1 MTDQPN
7 ANLRGAYDLSS
18 LRQQPSASAAD
29 APGQSGGQATGQATA
44 SPVAVASLISVMT
57 EVNLR
62 HFLEL
67 SSKVVV
73 LVDFFSTEVEESV
86 SLSKKLEAIVASM
99 DGKVLLSRV
108 DVNDQPRVVEAF
120 AVTQPATLLAMVAGQ
135 PVPLFVGDVEH
146 DKIEEIISKLLVIAA
161 KNGVT
166 SSAVVDPNI
175 EPAPT
180 AAQLPPKHKAA
191 VELLNSG
198 AYAEAKAAYQQI
210 LYETPSDPIAA
221 AGVAQSELLLRLE
234 GVDVDHVLNNP
245 PQNFEELLVAAD
257 ALLAIGDYA
266 DAFEALLVNFA
277 EASQEDKNAM
287 RERLLQ
293 YFEIVGKST
302 AEVVAARNRLTSML
316 F

>member
-18 LRQQPSASAAD
+18 LRQQPSTAAD
-29 APGQSGGQATGQATA
+29 APLQPDAA
-44 SPVAVASLISVMT
+44 PVAVASLVSVMT

-86 SLSKKLEAIVASM
+86 SLSKKLETIVASM

-120 AVTQPATLLAMVAGQ
+120 AVSQPATLLAMVAGQ

-146 DKIEEIISKLLVIAA
+146 DKVEEIISKLLVIAS

-210 LYETPSDPIAA
+210 LNETPSDPIAA
-221 AGVAQSELLLRLE
+221 AGVAQSELLLRLD

-277 EASQEDKNAM
+277 EASQDDKNAM

-293 YFEIVGKST
+293 YFEIVGKTT

>member
-1 MTDQPN
+1 MADQPN

-18 LRQQPSASAAD
+18 LRQQPSATPTD
-29 APGQSGGQATGQATA
+29 APGQSAIE
-44 SPVAVASLISVMT
+44 PVAVASLISVMT

-73 LVDFFSTEVEESV
+73 LVDFFSNEVEESV
-86 SLSKKLEAIVASM
+86 SLSKKLETIVANFG
-99 DGKVLLSRV
+99 GKVLLSRV

-120 AVTQPATLLAMVAGQ
+120 AVTQPASLLAMMAGQ
-135 PVPLFVGDVEH
+135 PVPLFAGDIDHE
-146 DKIEEIISKLLVIAA
+146 KIEEVISKLLLVAA
-161 KNGVT
+161 KNGIT
-166 SSAVVDPNI
+166 SVAVVDTNL

-180 AAQLPPKHKAA
+180 TAQLPPKHKAA

-198 AYAEAKAAYQQI
+198 AYADAKAAYQQI
-210 LYETPSDPIAA
+210 LNETPSDPIAA

-245 PQNFEELLVAAD
+245 PQNFDDLLVAAD

-277 EASQEDKNAM
+277 EASQDDKNAM

-302 AEVVAARNRLTSML
+302 PEVVAARNRLTSML

>member
-1 MTDQPN
+1 MADQSN

-18 LRQQPSASAAD
+18 LRQQPNPSPAD
-29 APGQSGGQATGQATA
+29 AAIAQDS

-73 LVDFFSTEVEESV
+73 LVDFFSTEAEESV
-86 SLSKKLEAIVASM
+86 SLSKKLGAIVANM

-108 DVNDQPRVVEAF
+108 DVNEQPRVVEAF

-166 SSAVVDPNI
+166 SVAVVDPNI

-180 AAQLPPKHKAA
+180 TAQLPPKHKAA

-198 AYAEAKAAYQQI
+198 AYADAKAAYQQI
-210 LYETPSDPIAA
+210 LNETPSDPIAA

-277 EASQEDKNAM
+277 AASQEDKNAM

-293 YFEIVGKST
+293 FFEIVGKST
-302 AEVVAARNRLTSML
+302 AEVIAARNRLTSML

>member
-1 MTDQPN
+1 VADQSN

-18 LRQQPSASAAD
+18 LRQQPNASPAD
-29 APGQSGGQATGQATA
+29 AAIAQDS

-73 LVDFFSTEVEESV
+73 LVDFFSTEIEESV
-86 SLSKKLEAIVASM
+86 SLSKKLEAIVANM

-108 DVNDQPRVVEAF
+108 DVNEQPRVVEAF

-166 SSAVVDPNI
+166 SVAVVDPNV

-198 AYAEAKAAYQQI
+198 AYADAKAAYQQI
-210 LYETPSDPIAA
+210 LNETPSDPIAA

-277 EASQEDKNAM
+277 AAIQDDKNAM

-302 AEVVAARNRLTSML
+302 AEVIAARNRLTSML

>member
-1 MTDQPN
+1 MPDQPH

-18 LRQQPSASAAD
+18 LRQQPSTSPVD
-29 APGQSGGQATGQATA
+29 APSQPGGQPTGHADA

-86 SLSKKLEAIVASM
+86 SLSKKLETIVASM
-99 DGKVLLSRV
+99 GGKVLLSRV

-146 DKIEEIISKLLVIAA
+146 EKIEEIISKLLVIAA

-166 SSAVVDPNI
+166 SSSVVDSNV

-180 AAQLPPKHKAA
+180 TAQLPPKHKAA

-198 AYAEAKAAYQQI
+198 AYADAKVAYQQI
-210 LYETPSDPIAA
+210 LNETPSDPIAA

-245 PQNFEELLVAAD
+245 PQNFDELLVAAD

-302 AEVVAARNRLTSML
+302 PEVVAARNRLTSML

>member
-1 MTDQPN
+1 MADQPN

-18 LRQQPSASAAD
+18 LRQQASTSSLDAASTPGSA
-29 APGQSGGQATGQATA
+29 T
-44 SPVAVASLISVMT
+44 VAVAALISLMT

-86 SLSKKLEAIVASM
+86 ALSKKLESIVASL

-108 DVNDQPRVVEAF
+108 NVVDQPRVVEAF
-120 AVTQPATLLAMVAGQ
+120 AVTQPATLLAMMAGQ
-135 PVPLFVGDVEH
+135 PVPLFSGDIDQE
-146 DKIEEIISKLLVIAA
+146 KIEEVISKLLLVAA
-161 KNGVT
+161 KNGIT
-166 SSAVVDPNI
+166 STAVIDTNL

-180 AAQLPPKHKAA
+180 TAQLPPKHKAA

-198 AYAEAKAAYQQI
+198 AYSDAKAVYQQI
-210 LYETPSDPIAA
+210 LNETPSDPIAA

-245 PQNFEELLVAAD
+245 PQNFDELLVAAD

-266 DAFEALLVNFA
+266 DAFDALLVNFA

-302 AEVVAARNRLTSML
+302 PEVVAARNRLTSML

>member
-1 MTDQPN
+1 MPEQPN

-18 LRQQPSASAAD
+18 LRQQSPASTAD
-29 APGQSGGQATGQATA
+29 STGN
-44 SPVAVASLISVMT
+44 SEPERVKVASLISAMT

-73 LVDFFSTEVEESV
+73 LVDFYSTSQEESV
-86 SLSKKLEAIVASM
+86 SLSKKLVNIVSNM
-99 DGKVLLSRV
+99 GGKVLLTQLDV
-108 DVNDQPRVVEAF
+108 DEQPRVVEAF
-120 AVTQPATLLAMVAGQ
+120 AVTQPATVLAMVAGQ
-135 PVPLFVGDVEH
+135 PVPLFVGDIENE
-146 DKIEEIISKLLVIAA
+146 KIQEVFSKLLQVAA

-166 SSAVVDPNI
+166 SIAVVDANV

-180 AAQLPPKHKAA
+180 TAQLPPKHAAA

-198 AYAEAKAAYQQI
+198 AYAEAKVAYQQI
-210 LYETPSDPIAA
+210 LNETPSDPIAA

-234 GVDVDHVLNNP
+234 GVDVDNVLNNP
-245 PQNFEELLVAAD
+245 PQNFEELLTAAD

-266 DAFEALLVNFA
+266 DAFEALLMNFA
-277 EASQEDKNAM
+277 EASQENKNLM

-293 YFEIVGKST
+293 FFEIVGKT
-302 AEVVAARNRLTSML
+302 TPEVVAARNRLTSML